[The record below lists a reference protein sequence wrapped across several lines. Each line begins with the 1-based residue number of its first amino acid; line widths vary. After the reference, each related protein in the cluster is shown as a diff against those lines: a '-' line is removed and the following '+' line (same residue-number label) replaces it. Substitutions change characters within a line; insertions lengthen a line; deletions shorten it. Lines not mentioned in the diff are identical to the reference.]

1 LPAVP
6 WPLSART
13 PDALRGQAER
23 LLAHLAD
30 RPDVAPADVGYSLAT
45 TRTAFAYRAVVV
57 GQDRDGFLRALDALA
72 HGRPDPS
79 LVQGVARASGRAVF
93 VFPGQGTQWIGMA
106 VELLASAPVFAER
119 IAACERALAPHVD
132 WSLLEVLRDAPD
144 APPLD
149 RVDVVQPVLF
159 SVMVSLAELW
169 RSYGVEPAA
178 VVGHSQGGSAAA
190 CRAGGLALE
199 EAAR

>member
-1 LPAVP
+1 
-6 WPLSART
+6 T

-30 RPDVAPADVGYSLAT
+30 RPDIEPADVGYSLAT

-72 HGRPDPS
+72 HGRGDPS
-79 LVQGVARASGRAVF
+79 LVRGVARASGRAVF
-93 VFPGQGTQWIGMA
+93 VCPGQGTQWIGMA

-132 WSLLEVLRDAPD
+132 WSLLEVLRDAPHDAPD

-159 SVMVSLAELW
+159 SVM
-169 RSYGVEPAA
+169 
-178 VVGHSQGGSAAA
+178 
-190 CRAGGLALE
+190 
-199 EAAR
+199 